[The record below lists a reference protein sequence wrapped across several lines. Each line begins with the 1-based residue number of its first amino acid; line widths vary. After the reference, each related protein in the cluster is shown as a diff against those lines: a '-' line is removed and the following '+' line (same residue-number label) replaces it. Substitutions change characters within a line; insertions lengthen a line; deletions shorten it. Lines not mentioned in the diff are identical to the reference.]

1 MVVVAI
7 VVVVAAAMVLD
18 VIVMQMVT
26 SYVRQNAWKRQYKSQ
41 VSNRLP
47 GAAHTHTTQ

>member
-1 MVVVAI
+1 MVVAAV
-7 VVVVAAAMVLD
+7 VVVVAAVMVLD
-18 VIVMQMVT
+18 VVVTQMVT
-26 SYVRQNAWKRQYKSQ
+26 PYIQRNTWKRQYKSQ